1 MSTDDRSEENRTMDE
16 AQPAPDAEGTQEK
29 DAGPT
34 AEHTPTAEGA
44 PSAGSAATD
53 ETLRL
58 DEGVSPTS
66 PPVAPAAPT
75 TQPVAAAAPTFAPA
89 YAPPAPPVTEP
100 TPEPSYARP
109 ASPTAYRG
117 GPAVATILLG
127 LLCLAVAGF
136 AFAHQTL
143 DFSVDWAR
151 VGPLG
156 VLFGGAILVL
166 LGVLGMRRRRV
177 S

>member
-1 MSTDDRSEENRTMDE
+1 MSTDDRSEKNRATDE
-16 AQPAPDAEGTQEK
+16 AESTREADAAHET
-29 DAGPT
+29 DAGPM
-34 AEHTPTAEGA
+34 AEHTPTAEAA
-44 PSAGSAATD
+44 PSAGSATTD
-53 ETLRL
+53 ETVRL
-58 DEGVSPTS
+58 GEAVSPTS
-66 PPVAPAAPT
+66 PPIGPAAPT
-75 TQPVAAAAPTFAPA
+75 AAPTAQ
-89 YAPPAPPVTEP
+89 P

-109 ASPTAYRG
+109 ASPTAYRR
-117 GPAVATILLG
+117 GPAVATIMLG

-136 AFAHQTL
+136 AFADQIL